1 MADLVYIASYVFAGR
16 QGVTESVLF
25 FITTFLGMEK
35 SNGGTENGDLFFNIM
50 VALVGTSV
58 IWLAI
63 YFESDLFPF
72 SKYLRLRLQT
82 MPSNVVSFFP
92 FLNIIL

>member
-1 MADLVYIASYVFAGR
+1 MFLQEGKELQNRYC
-16 QGVTESVLF
+16 F
-25 FITTFLGMEK
+25 FITILLGIEK

-63 YFESDLFPF
+63 YFKSDLFPF
-72 SKYLRLRLQT
+72 SKYLRLRLET
-82 MPSNVVSFFP
+82 MPSNVNSLVSISEHHFVTF
-92 FLNIIL
+92 N